1 MMSQKTLKVLRE
13 VTTCN
18 CSPPALLV
26 GHGPPLLCL
35 IAGHSTPGTDQGA
48 NIVNFHSSLE
58 NLNRRST
65 HSRTVRIN
73 EVVAG
78 LPGSW

>member
-1 MMSQKTLKVLRE
+1 MTSQKTLKVLQE

-18 CSPPALLV
+18 CSPPVLLV
-26 GHGPPLLCL
+26 GHGPPWLCL
-35 IAGHSTPGTDQGA
+35 IAGHSRPGTDQGA
-48 NIVNFHSSLE
+48 IIVNFHSPLG

-65 HSRTVRIN
+65 HPGTVRIN

>member
-1 MMSQKTLKVLRE
+1 MMSQKALKVLQE

-18 CSPPALLV
+18 CSPPALL
-26 GHGPPLLCL
+26 GGRGPPLLCL

-65 HSRTVRIN
+65 HSGTVRIN

>member
-1 MMSQKTLKVLRE
+1 MTSKKALKVLQE

-18 CSPPALLV
+18 CSPPVLLV
-26 GHGPPLLCL
+26 GRGPPLLCL

-48 NIVNFHSSLE
+48 NIVNFPSSLE

-78 LPGSW
+78 LPGS